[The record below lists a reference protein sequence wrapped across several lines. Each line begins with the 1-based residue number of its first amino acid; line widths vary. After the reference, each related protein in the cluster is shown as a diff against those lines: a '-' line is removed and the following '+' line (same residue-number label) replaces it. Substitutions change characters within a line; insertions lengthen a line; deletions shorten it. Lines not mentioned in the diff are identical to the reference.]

1 MAVVLDSTAATLR
14 RTVFIKPPDMVRQ
27 LTAIPRAIVT
37 FNLLN
42 FPITAKP
49 VNDTAELIIGIN
61 LDGNFA
67 YRWIELVW
75 SLTQDVA
82 FNWNNRAYLELTNAI
97 RNLEIGATQHH
108 VVVND
113 DVTVVPGPSERIIA
127 RAQQFVSN
135 LPRYIIQTPAVN
147 PAATPVISF
156 KASNE
161 NVAVG
166 AAGTT
171 NFLASFYEYDIE
183 QVEMYP
189 IHYAALTLER

>member
-1 MAVVLDSTAATLR
+1 MQ
-14 RTVFIKPPDMVRQ
+14 RQ

-37 FNLLN
+37 FNILN
-42 FPITAKP
+42 GVISAKP
-49 VNDTAELIIGIN
+49 VNDTAELIIGIG

-82 FNWNNRAYLELTNAI
+82 FNWNSRAYVELTNAI
-97 RNLEIGATQHH
+97 RNLEISATQHH
-108 VVVND
+108 VVVLD

-127 RAQQFVSN
+127 RGQQFVTN
-135 LPRYIIQTPAVN
+135 IPRYIIQTPAIN
-147 PAATPVISF
+147 AAATPVVTF

-183 QVEMYP
+183 QVQMYP